1 MDTETLAALEQA
13 IEPYRQNGFVVTSQS
28 EGAINLTLPQ
38 EKFSYL
44 FFIITLILVWP
55 VAVVYL
61 ISFNNQRG
69 RSVCLRVTSKGH
81 IEASGY
87 TLGAIARERKH
98 RRLITIMLVSV
109 FAVIILLLLM
119 RFYWAGS
126 R

>member
-1 MDTETLAALEQA
+1 MDIKTLAALEEV
-13 IEPYRQNGFVVTSQS
+13 IEPYRRAGFVVTSQS

-69 RSVCLRVTSKGH
+69 RNVCLRVTSQGY

-87 TLGAIARERKH
+87 TLGVIARERKH
-98 RRLITIMLVSV
+98 RRLVTLLLVSI
-109 FAVIILLLLM
+109 FAVIILLILM
-119 RFYWAGS
+119 RFYWAGA

>member
-1 MDTETLAALEQA
+1 MDLERLFLLEQA
-13 IEPYRQNGFVVTSQS
+13 IEPYRRAGFVVTSQT
-28 EGAINLTLPQ
+28 EGSITLTLPQ
-38 EKFSYL
+38 EKFSYA
-44 FFIITLILVWP
+44 FFLITLILVWP

-69 RSVCLRVTSKGH
+69 RNVCLRVTSQGY

-98 RRLITIMLVSV
+98 KRLVTILLLSI
-109 FAVIILLLLM
+109 FAIIILLILM
-119 RFYWAGS
+119 RFYWAGA